1 MSKEIFLY
9 ESHMGGYFLTD
20 RELSNDELYC
30 EQCGDSDYLVDI
42 AYLDNIESVADTLE
56 GVVAILQSN
65 ITEGELKYLKQRYID
80 LGGDEKVFTEALGLC
95 IGDMEDRVNLIKKF
109 L

>member
-1 MSKEIFLY
+1 MGKEIFLY

-30 EQCGDSDYLVDI
+30 EQCGDSDYLVDM
-42 AYLDNIESVADTLE
+42 AYLDNVESVADMLE
-56 GVVAILQSN
+56 GVVTALQSN
-65 ITEGELKYLKQRYID
+65 ITEDELKYLKERYVD
-80 LGGDEKVFTEALGLC
+80 LGGDKKIFAEVLRLC